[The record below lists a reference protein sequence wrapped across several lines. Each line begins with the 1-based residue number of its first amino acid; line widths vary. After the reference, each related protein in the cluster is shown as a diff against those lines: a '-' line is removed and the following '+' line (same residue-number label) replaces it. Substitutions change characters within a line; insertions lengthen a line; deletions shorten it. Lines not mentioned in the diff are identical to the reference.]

1 MPIRDGIFIGFV
13 VISPA
18 CDADWLQKRYVV
30 GVFQQNR
37 LQQLR
42 VQWKNQQLGEV
53 VLQEITKSF
62 GGDWLL
68 LALRTW

>member
-13 VISPA
+13 VVLPA

-37 LQQLR
+37 SQQL
-42 VQWKNQQLGEV
+42 
-53 VLQEITKSF
+53 
-62 GGDWLL
+62 
-68 LALRTW
+68 